1 MWRRGVVRDQRQHQA
16 RRPRAALLAV
26 LLLLALAGW
35 GAAPAAAQE
44 SGSAGEGSG
53 GPAAAAAAASGLAQ
67 GDLQADSSA
76 QVNFGSDIRF
86 TLRAQSSAPIRSVL
100 LLYQVD
106 DSVVQN
112 TAVPAYQ
119 PGASVTATYTWRVA
133 GVLVPGSQVRYQWQ
147 IETSTGKTLTPE
159 QAITYND
166 TRFSWREARADRV
179 TVYYVGDA
187 STGQQLLDEA
197 NKVLDRLGHDFLLT
211 PDQPLR
217 IYAYTRQQDYVSALA
232 GTPTDVAMTVGADRI
247 FVLAPAGTANM
258 TTSLHALR
266 REVAN
271 AIFVQK
277 TRNPYADPPR
287 WLQEGFGPVVAGD
300 EISPQNYRTL
310 GQYAQAN
317 RLLPL
322 KTLNGNFPSNDRDY
336 TLAYFESVS
345 VVRYIFDTYGPEKLK
360 ALLAAYKEGTTV
372 DDGLK
377 KGLGVTLDQLESRWK
392 NALKSGAAAR
402 AASAGGSSSA
412 AVTGSGQGAG
422 TGGEGGFLGRL
433 LDPAVSYWQG
443 VFGRYTRP
451 VLAAVA
457 GFVVVGLVSVV
468 AGTLV
473 VWVRR
478 ARAED

>member
-1 MWRRGVVRDQRQHQA
+1 MWRRGVVRDPWQHPA
-16 RRPRAALLAV
+16 RRTRATLLV
-26 LLLLALAGW
+26 GLLLLSMAGW
-35 GAAPAAAQE
+35 GAVPVAAQAPTPPAA
-44 SGSAGEGSG
+44 GTI
-53 GPAAAAAAASGLAQ
+53 GPAAAAPAGSLQ
-67 GDLQADSSA
+67 GSVQADSSA

-86 TLRAQSSAPIRSVL
+86 TLRAQSSDPIRSVL

-112 TAVPAYQ
+112 TAVPSYQ
-119 PGASVTATYTWRVA
+119 PGTSVTAAYTWRVA
-133 GVLVPGSQVRYQWQ
+133 GVLLPGSQVRYQWQ
-147 IETSTGKTLTPE
+147 IETGTGKTLTPE
-159 QAITYND
+159 QTITYND

-179 TVYYVGDA
+179 TVYYVGDP

-197 NKVLDRLGHDFLLT
+197 NKVLDRLSREFLLT

-217 IYAYTRQQDYVSALA
+217 IFAYTRQQDYVSALA
-232 GTPTDVAMTVGADRI
+232 GTPTDVAMTVGGDRI

-258 TTSLHALR
+258 ATSLQALR

-287 WLQEGFGPVVAGD
+287 WLQEGFGPVVAGE

-322 KTLNGNFPSNDRDY
+322 KTLNGNFPNNDRDY

-402 AASAGGSSSA
+402 AASAGGASSA
-412 AVTGSGQGAG
+412 AGAAGQGAG
-422 TGGEGGFLGRL
+422 AGAAGPGGVFGRL

-443 VFGRYTRP
+443 VLGRYTRP

-457 GFVVVGLVSVV
+457 GFIVLGLLSVI